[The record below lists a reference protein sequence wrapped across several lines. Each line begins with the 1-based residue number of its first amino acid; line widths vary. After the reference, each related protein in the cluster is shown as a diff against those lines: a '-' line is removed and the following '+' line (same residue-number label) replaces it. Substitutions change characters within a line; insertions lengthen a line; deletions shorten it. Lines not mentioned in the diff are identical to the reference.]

1 MVLDCRLK
9 HEKVKYYCHLV
20 VKGYSHLCLHIHP
33 FLFNCRT
40 KKYGGG
46 TQHKVQR
53 SKIDIGNTH
62 LCFIYYRLLN
72 LYRDQLKNLFK
83 NYPHNVNQKM

>member
-33 FLFNCRT
+33 FLFNCRN

-46 TQHKVQR
+46 HSIR
-53 SKIDIGNTH
+53 
-62 LCFIYYRLLN
+62 
-72 LYRDQLKNLFK
+72 YRDQRLILGTLTYALFTT
-83 NYPHNVNQKM
+83 NSSIYIETN